1 MSLVSIIIV
10 LLIFGAILYLI
21 EIVPIDGTIKRVI
34 HVIALLFL
42 IIWVLRALAPSLGG
56 LTI

>member
-1 MSLVSIIIV
+1 MSLVSLSIV
-10 LLIFGAILYLI
+10 LLIFGAILYL
-21 EIVPIDGTIKRVI
+21 VSLAPIDGTIKRVI

-42 IIWVLRALAPSLGG
+42 IIWVLRALAPSIGG